1 MACTTK
7 LWHDAGGFDFLGAMT
22 SIAFPRVLCLM
33 PISIGAAI
41 VHHYGFDIMPGEGA
55 VYAPSFELVCAVPSV

>member
-1 MACTTK
+1 MRYRPDAYFATT
-7 LWHDAGGFDFLGAMT
+7 LRLTGSAIP
-22 SIAFPRVLCLM
+22 IAFPRVLCLM